1 MTSPT
6 TRFTLPFR
14 RSLRHRLPLVASV
27 LIAAVLSAFLWVAF
41 REVESALVQ
50 AGGARAQGVA
60 SQLASL
66 LSESAQQ
73 RLRDVQRVARHSTIR
88 GYLREQN
95 DSAANAA
102 REELRSLTAQGQ
114 PAIELWNSK
123 GQQLLVVS
131 RTAAGTETSGSPAAP
146 PLPAAAP
153 ATPGLT
159 PFHLVDGVI
168 HWDATSEV
176 SSDDGVEP
184 SKSAPLG
191 FVVSRRL
198 LSTTSTSD
206 FISRLVGNGAVVML
220 GNQGGDVWS
229 DLSKV
234 VPAPPVETGRA
245 GQAEYR
251 SREGHDRI
259 GASAPIHG
267 TPWAVWVEFPRAV
280 VVAPIWR
287 FLSRMSL
294 FGLFFIV
301 TAAFMARALSQ
312 RITQPLNDLTEAAE
326 AIAAGKTHQRVAIER
341 PDEIGRL
348 GAAFNEMAEQV
359 RSVQSE
365 LEARVEQRT
374 ASLAQAEART
384 KEILRTA
391 NDAFVGMDAAGRI
404 VNWNTQAEKIFGWS
418 SEQAIGRALAEVI
431 IPEDRTAERREL
443 ERQVRISEGGPLNRR
458 FEVES
463 WRRNGDQF
471 PVEITIW
478 ASGTGDDQAFHA
490 FVRDITDR
498 KRAEKAVSDA
508 KTEAERASQAKNEFL
523 SRMSHDLRT
532 PLNAILGFAQLLE
545 MDRLPPEQLESVQL
559 ILKGG
564 KHLLELINEVLDIS
578 RIEAG
583 QLSLSAEPVDVRDVV
598 HHAVD
603 LIAPLAGSKNIAVE
617 VADLPGDGWTVVAD
631 RQRLT
636 QVLLNLLSNAIKYN
650 RVSGRV
656 TIAFEEAPDGRLR
669 IKVHDTGAGI
679 PPEKLARLFRPFERL
694 GAETTAIEGTG
705 LGLALSRGLAA
716 AMGGSLGVASE
727 VDRGSTFWV
736 ELQRAAPADPLLAD
750 APSRLD
756 MSDTSRV
763 DGTVLYVEDNLAN
776 VRLMERVFE
785 RRPNVALVHAATGA
799 SAIATAI
806 AIRPQVVFLDL
817 HLPDMDGAEV
827 LRRLQENRELR
838 TVPVVVLSADA
849 TPDQARR
856 LKASGAKAYLTKPLD
871 LSVVL
876 QMLDDL
882 LVETRKEHTLTR
894 SA

>member
-1 MTSPT
+1 MKAR
-6 TRFTLPFR
+6 TRLILPFR
-14 RSLRHRLPLVASV
+14 RSLRHRLPIVASV
-27 LIAAVLSAFLWVAF
+27 LISGVLSAFLWVAYL
-41 REVESALVQ
+41 EVESALVQ
-50 AGGARAQGVA
+50 AGGSRAQGVA
-60 SQLASL
+60 DQLASL
-66 LSESAQQ
+66 LAESARQ
-73 RLRDVQRVARHSTIR
+73 RLRDVQRIARQPAIR
-88 GYLREQN
+88 GYLRDQN
-95 DSAANAA
+95 ERTATDA
-102 REELRSLTAQGQ
+102 REELRSITTQGQ
-114 PAIELWNSK
+114 PAVELWEAK
-123 GQQLLVVS
+123 GQRLLAV
-131 RTAAGTETSGSPAAP
+131 RRPPARNQTAQAPAAP
-146 PLPAAAP
+146 PSLGKAP
-153 ATPGLT
+153 STPGFT
-159 PFHLVDGVI
+159 PFYLSDGVI
-168 HWDATSEV
+168 HWDAIAEV
-176 SSDDGVEP
+176 PDDDRVDAP
-184 SKSAPLG
+184 ASTPLG

-198 LSTTSTSD
+198 LSTTSTND
-206 FISRLVGNGAVVML
+206 LINRLVGNGAVVML

-229 DLSKV
+229 DLTKA
-234 VPAPPVETGRA
+234 VPAPPVETSRP
-245 GQAEYR
+245 GQAAYR
-251 SREGHDRI
+251 SPEGHGRI
-259 GASAPIHG
+259 GAAAPIPG
-267 TPWAVWVEFPRAV
+267 TTWAVWVEFPRAV
-280 VVAPIWR
+280 VVAPTWR

-294 FGLFFIV
+294 FGLLFIV
-301 TAAFMARALSQ
+301 TAAFMARTLSQ
-312 RITQPLNDLTEAAE
+312 RITKPLNDLTEAAE
-326 AIAAGKTHQRVAIER
+326 AIASGKTSQRVTIDR

-359 RSVQSE
+359 RSVQTE

-404 VNWNTQAEKIFGWS
+404 VNWNTQAEKIFGWPA
-418 SEQAIGRALAEVI
+418 EQVIGRSLADVI
-431 IPEDRTAERREL
+431 IPADHHAEKADL
-443 ERQVRISEGGPLNRR
+443 ERQVRIGEDGPLNRR
-458 FEVES
+458 FELNS
-463 WRRNGDQF
+463 WRRGGDKF

-490 FVRDITDR
+490 FVRDITER

-564 KHLLELINEVLDIS
+564 KHLLALINEVLDIT

-598 HHAVD
+598 RHAVD
-603 LIAPLAGSKNIAVE
+603 LIAPLASTKNIALDVI
-617 VADLPGDGWTVVAD
+617 DGSSNGWTVVAD

-656 TIAFEEAPDGRLR
+656 TIAFEEVAGGRLR
-669 IKVHDTGAGI
+669 IQVRDTGAGI

-727 VDRGSTFWV
+727 VDRGTTFWI
-736 ELQRAAPADPLLAD
+736 ELQRAEPADQILAD
-750 APSRLD
+750 ANLPIDISY
-756 MSDTSRV
+756 TARV

-799 SAIATAI
+799 SAIAMATTK
-806 AIRPQVVFLDL
+806 RPEVVFLDL

-827 LRRLQENRELR
+827 LRRLHEDRELR
-838 TVPVVVLSADA
+838 SVPVVVLSADA
-849 TPDQARR
+849 TPDQVRR
-856 LKASGAKAYLTKPLD
+856 LKASGARAYLTKPLD
-871 LSVVL
+871 IAVVL
-876 QMLDDL
+876 KILDDL
-882 LVETRKEHTLTR
+882 LIETRQEQTLTR